1 MAPTETASTASDPL
15 ATSATPAV
23 QIRQYRPE
31 DKKEV
36 DALFAAG
43 MLFYGGDHPE
53 FLYLWENYI
62 EESLD
67 DDLAKIE
74 DVYIKPGGNF
84 WVATIDEAQQDGGRI
99 EKVIGMVG
107 LEAKPNQE
115 GELRRMSVDSAYRR
129 YGVGRLL
136 VTYLETWAKANELT
150 KVWLTTG
157 EVMIHARK
165 FYLGIG
171 YEHAKTIVVSEE
183 PRFQA
188 FYFTKAL

>member
-1 MAPTETASTASDPL
+1 MAPTEIASKASDPL
-15 ATSATPAV
+15 ATFAAPVV
-23 QIRQYRPE
+23 QIRPYRPE

-43 MLFYGGDHPE
+43 MLFCGGDHPE

-62 EESLD
+62 EECLD
-67 DDLAKIE
+67 DDLANIE
-74 DVYIKPGGNF
+74 NVYVKPGGNF
-84 WVATIDEAQQDGGRI
+84 WVATIDDEQQDGGRR

-129 YGVGRLL
+129 YGVGRML
-136 VTYLETWAKANELT
+136 VTHLETWAKANGFV

-157 EVMIHARK
+157 DIMKQACRFHES
-165 FYLGIG
+165 LD
-171 YEHAKTIVVSEE
+171 YEHTKTIVVSED
-183 PRFQA
+183 PRFHA
-188 FYFTKAL
+188 FYFTKSL